1 MRLILER
8 TIHPPLVCHLDPIT
22 MFLVIMFLVYFDYM
36 LCVVR
41 VIIMFM
47 HRIAKR
53 SFLLTNGVSGR
64 HCVSMVLICCLPAD
78 APYILNRV
86 VDREGESSVIHL
98 PSVGQVGP
106 DCDGSSQP
114 LFLLFFSNVP
124 YA

>member
-1 MRLILER
+1 MTLFFIF
-8 TIHPPLVCHLDPIT
+8 T
-22 MFLVIMFLVYFDYM
+22 MFFVIMFLVYFDYM
-36 LCVVR
+36 LGVVR

-64 HCVSMVLICCLPAD
+64 HCVSVVLICCLPMD
-78 APYILNRV
+78 APYIPDHV
-86 VDREGESSVIHL
+86 VDSKGDSLVESFVVHL

-106 DCDGSSQP
+106 GCDGSSQA

-124 YA
+124 YV